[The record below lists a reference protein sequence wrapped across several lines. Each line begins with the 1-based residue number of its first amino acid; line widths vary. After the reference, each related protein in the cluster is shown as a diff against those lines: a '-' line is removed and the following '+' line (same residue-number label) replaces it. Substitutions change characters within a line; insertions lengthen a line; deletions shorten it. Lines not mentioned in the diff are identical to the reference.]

1 MMLDNEKK
9 PQPGDK
15 DYQGGTFTTRVY
27 SPGKNLEITTVKDNN
42 GNVQAVFARELF
54 LGLF

>member
-1 MMLDNEKK
+1 MLDNEKK